1 MQQGLQQLWRT
12 LIIGLVFWYKL
23 HSRVSFEML
32 WDLGLNIDDR
42 RFIFRRGAVQFE
54 ISKLFRE

>member
-1 MQQGLQQLWRT
+1 
-12 LIIGLVFWYKL
+12 VFWYKL